1 MTNLASYTILM
12 SCSFFRSASL
22 AIAVLAM
29 FGCGDD
35 PVDTPT
41 LPTPEPVTET
51 FTGTLTVNGAATH
64 PFTAGTAGSLT
75 ATLANIAPEDAT
87 VGLSLGTWNG
97 SACAIQIATDNAVKT
112 TVVYGLVNQAGQL
125 CVRIQDTGRLTGAA
139 DYEISVAHP

>member
-1 MTNLASYTILM
+1 M
-12 SCSFFRSASL
+12 
-22 AIAVLAM
+22 
-29 FGCGDD
+29 
-35 PVDTPT
+35 
-41 LPTPEPVTET
+41 
-51 FTGTLTVNGAATH
+51 NGAATH
-64 PFTAGTAGSLT
+64 PFTAGSAGNLT